1 MLPMISATY
10 ATKDTELG
18 IMQEMV
24 TVSPL
29 VVELLLFSSY
39 GLVKL
44 LFFNFFGRA
53 WEMLSTA

>member
-1 MLPMISATY
+1 MLPMISATS

-24 TVSPL
+24 TVSRL
-29 VVELLLFSSY
+29 VVELLPFSSY
-39 GLVKL
+39 GRSKI
-44 LFFNFFGRA
+44 LFFSFFGRA